1 MRIAFATVG
10 CRLNQFETDAL
21 RGRAQAEGHEI
32 VPFEAAA
39 DVYVINTCTITAEA
53 DADSR
58 RLARQAVRRNPP
70 ALVAVTGCYAQA
82 APEAVAAIPGVD
94 LVLGN
99 GEKPLLLAHVQA
111 ATKNGGPRVYVG
123 DARDG
128 RELDDYGPGIDP
140 DRTRAFLKV
149 QDGCN
154 YRCSFCIVPKVR
166 GGNRSQQPER
176 ILAETRRLHAAG
188 FPEIVLTGI
197 HLGTYGR
204 DLLPPTSLADLCLRI
219 VSLDEAPRIRLSSL
233 DPHEVKPDLIR
244 LLADS
249 PRFCR
254 HLHLPL
260 QSGDER
266 ILRRM
271 RRGHTAAQFRDLVER
286 LAAEVPGIAVSGD
299 VIVGFPGEDDE
310 AFQRTYD
317 LLEGLPIAGLHVFSY
332 SRRTG
337 TDAAEYP
344 HQVPKAVK
352 AERSRTLRTLAAR
365 KAQAFRRRFLGETL
379 TVVVLDRDG
388 PDGLLEGLSDN
399 YLRVWFVGDP
409 GLRGGV
415 ATVRA
420 EAVTSRGL
428 LGSLCEALDVRSPAC
443 LPHRQASFVPA
454 ETASLEPE
462 RSRESAA
469 WLTTL
474 PGQSSRSGRDD
485 P

>member
-21 RGRAQAEGHEI
+21 RGRAQAEGHAI

-58 RLARQAVRRNPP
+58 RHVRQAVRRNPSG
-70 ALVAVTGCYAQA
+70 LVAVTGCYAQA
-82 APEAVAAIPGVD
+82 APKAVAAIPGVD

-99 GEKPLLLAHVQA
+99 GEKPLLLAHVQDA
-111 ATKNGGPRVYVG
+111 RKNAGARVHVG
-123 DARDG
+123 DVRDR
-128 RELDDYGPGIDP
+128 RELDDYGPGIDS

-154 YRCSFCIVPKVR
+154 YRCSFCIVPAVR

-176 ILAETRRLHAAG
+176 ILAEIRRLHGAR

-204 DLLPPTSLADLCLRI
+204 DLRPPMSLADLCLRI
-219 VSLDEAPRIRLSSL
+219 AFLDEAPRIRLSSL
-233 DPHEVKPDLIR
+233 DPHEVTSDLIR
-244 LLADS
+244 LLAES

-271 RRGHTAAQFRDLVER
+271 RRGHTAAEYRDLVLH
-286 LAAEVPGIAVSGD
+286 LAAKVPGIAVSGD

-310 AFQRTYD
+310 AFQQTYD
-317 LLEGLPIAGLHVFSY
+317 LLEALPVAGLHVFSY
-332 SRRTG
+332 SRRPG

-344 HQVPKAVK
+344 HQAPKAVK
-352 AERSRTLRTLAAR
+352 AERSRALRNLAAR
-365 KAQAFRRRFLGETL
+365 KAEVFCRRFLGETL

-388 PDGLLEGLSDN
+388 PDGRLEGLSDN
-399 YLRVWFVGDP
+399 YLRVWFAGDP
-409 GLRGGV
+409 RLRGGV
-415 ATVRA
+415 ARVRA
-420 EAVTSRGL
+420 EAVTGRGL
-428 LGSLCEALDVRSPAC
+428 FGSLREVVGLRQPASLTC
-443 LPHRQASFVPA
+443 RDATFVP
-454 ETASLEPE
+454 LE
-462 RSRESAA
+462 RV
-469 WLTTL
+469 
-474 PGQSSRSGRDD
+474 GSG
-485 P
+485 

>member
-21 RGRAQAEGHEI
+21 RGRAQAEGYRI
-32 VPFEAAA
+32 VPFAAAA
-39 DVYVINTCTITAEA
+39 DVYVINSCTITAAA

-58 RLARQAVRRNPP
+58 RLARQAVRRNPS

-82 APEAVAAIPGVD
+82 APDVVAAIPGVD

-99 GEKPLLLAHVQA
+99 GEKPLLLAHLREA
-111 ATKNGGPRVYVG
+111 RKNGGARVLVG
-123 DARDG
+123 GSGG
-128 RELDDYGPGIDP
+128 RREVDDYGPGIDP

-154 YRCSFCIVPKVR
+154 YRCSFCIVPEVR
-166 GGNRSQQPER
+166 GGNRSQQPDR
-176 ILAETRRLHAAG
+176 ILAEIRRLHAAG
-188 FPEIVLTGI
+188 FPEVVLTGI

-204 DLLPPTSLADLCLRI
+204 DLAPPTSLSDLCLRI
-219 VSLDEAPRIRLSSL
+219 ASLDGAPRMRLSSL

-244 LLADS
+244 LLAES

-260 QSGDER
+260 QSGDEG

-271 RRGHTAAQFRDLVER
+271 RRGHTAAQFRELVER

-310 AFQRTYD
+310 AFRRTYD
-317 LLEGLPIAGLHVFSY
+317 LLEALPIAGLHVFSY
-332 SRRTG
+332 SRRPG
-337 TDAAEYP
+337 TDAAEHP
-344 HQVPKAVK
+344 NQVPKAVK
-352 AERSRTLRTLAAR
+352 AARSRALRTLALR

-379 TVVVLDRDG
+379 TVVVLDREG

-399 YLRVWFVGDP
+399 YLRVWFAGDP
-409 GLRGGV
+409 ALRGGL
-415 ATVRA
+415 ARVRV
-420 EAVTSRGL
+420 EHVTGRGL
-428 LGSLCEALDVRSPAC
+428 LASLRGVPGPRRSP
-443 LPHRQASFVPA
+443 PPA
-454 ETASLEPE
+454 DS
-462 RSRESAA
+462 S
-469 WLTTL
+469 TL
-474 PGQSSRSGRDD
+474 PPR
-485 P
+485 